1 MGVAVLFGPPISSR
15 DPNKPGSADAEALRP
30 WGLSS
35 GSVLVK
41 GSQGASNGARA
52 AHAART
58 HAPRGTVAA
67 RGTATERGASA
78 VFLIAALVAVFAIL
92 AFGVRYRDEVL
103 VGLAGLAASAVLYK
117 IANVSSARRIYLP
130 LIVLL
135 GLTAT
140 GFAEYTLVVGKYFFG
155 TLTEPLWQSVKEYWK
170 SLAAAE
176 HLDLA
181 ATAAAGIVLAIIGFF
196 YAQSK
201 RALADV
207 PLAIL
212 VVTTAVTAGIVVYPS
227 SFVGRYVNVAGAL
240 GTKAPPEQKAFTS
253 SIPPAPP
260 TPKVQGS
267 LPRYATVNA
276 GNAALGLRSCPI
288 TCPVVAWVPTGAT
301 VRIVGSGE
309 NGWHEV
315 ETTMV
320 GGATFHGFADGT
332 MLRNP

>member
-1 MGVAVLFGPPISSR
+1 LFGPPISSR
-15 DPNKPGSADAEALRP
+15 DPNKPGSADWRQQAEALRP

-41 GSQGASNGARA
+41 GSRGASNGASA
-52 AHAART
+52 AQAAKT
-58 HAPRGTVAA
+58 HAPRGTVVA
-67 RGTATERGASA
+67 RRTATERGAGA
-78 VFLIAALVAVFAIL
+78 IFLIAALVAVFAIV

-103 VGLAGLAASAVLYK
+103 VGLAGLAVTAVLYK

-155 TLTEPLWQSVKEYWK
+155 ALTEPLWQSVKEYWK
-170 SLAAAE
+170 SLAAAK

-181 ATAAAGIVLAIIGFF
+181 ATAAAGITLAIIGFF

-201 RALADV
+201 RALAAV

-212 VVTTAVTAGIVVYPS
+212 IVTTAATAGIVVYQS

-240 GTKAPPEQKAFTS
+240 GPKAPPEQNAFTS
-253 SIPPAPP
+253 SIPPAP
-260 TPKVQGS
+260 PKVQGS

-276 GNAALGLRSCPI
+276 GNAALGLRSCPV

-309 NGWHEV
+309 KGWPEV